1 MTGNDRSDTWFQS
14 FRYFL
19 ITKGWIYTL
28 LIAGLCILYALMTR
42 VSTPV
47 FVAFGAIPLIITG
60 AILIIK
66 NAQLAF
72 YVMFGLQ
79 FCLTLSTMFLDLKI
93 SVATIGTMLIAL
105 ALLIARSI
113 YKPFD
118 WSRSFNGVFWLY
130 FVWAAYCTLELANPN
145 TVPEAWAIAII
156 NYFIYPLFCAI
167 LAPITIR
174 NIKGIYWLL
183 IIWSVFVL
191 LAAFKGYWQ
200 KSHGFSARDL
210 YFLYVYGGA
219 KTHLIWSG
227 IRYFSCFTDAANF
240 GVHMAMAMT
249 TFGFSIFY
257 VKSNWLKAYFAMVVL
272 AATYCMFISGTRSAI
287 IIPLAGL
294 LFFIILSGNKKT
306 FLAGFIALI
315 GLILFFSFTTI
326 GDGNQYVRKM
336 RSAFRP
342 TADASYQVRLA
353 NRERIKELMVSKPFG
368 YGLGLSKGERFRP
381 KERMPYPP
389 DSWLVATWVE
399 TGIVGFVLYLLIH
412 GALFAWCSWILLFK
426 VMNKRLRGLL
436 AAWLCASGGFFV
448 AAYANDV
455 MQYPNSIVVYTSFII
470 CFIGPYLDKQI
481 EKDKKKEI
489 PETV

>member
-1 MTGNDRSDTWFQS
+1 MAGNDKSDSWFQS
-14 FRYFL
+14 FRHFL
-19 ITKGWIYTL
+19 TAKGWIYTL
-28 LIAGLCILYALMTR
+28 LIAGLYILYGLITR
-42 VSTPV
+42 VSTPML
-47 FVAFGAIPLIITG
+47 VAFGTIPLLIT
-60 AILIIK
+60 AVLLIVK
-66 NAQLAF
+66 NAGLAF

-79 FCLTLSTMFLDLKI
+79 FCLTLSSMFLDLKM

-105 ALLIARSI
+105 ALLITRSI
-113 YKPFD
+113 YQSFD
-118 WSRSFNGVFWLY
+118 WSKSFNGVFWLY

-145 TVPEAWAIAII
+145 TVVQAWGIAAI
-156 NYFIYPLFCAI
+156 NYFIYPMFCAI

-174 NIKGIYWLL
+174 NIKGIHWLL

-191 LAAFKGYWQ
+191 IAAFKGYWQ

-210 YFLYVYGGA
+210 HFLYVYGGA

-249 TFGFSIFY
+249 TFGLSIFY
-257 VKSNWLKAYFAMVVL
+257 VRSYWLKAYFAGVVL

-306 FLAGFIALI
+306 FLTGFAALV
-315 GLILFFSFTTI
+315 GAILFFSFTTI
-326 GDGNQYVRKM
+326 GDNNQYIRKM

-353 NRERIKELMVSKPFG
+353 NREHIAELMVNKPFG
-368 YGLGLSKGERFRP
+368 YGLGLSKGERFNP

-412 GALFAWCSWILLFK
+412 GALFAWCSWILLFQ

-436 AAWLCASGGFFV
+436 AAWLCATGGFFV

-470 CFIGPYLDKQI
+470 CFLGPYLDKQM

-489 PETV
+489 PESL